1 MTCRNIVLPAIVLF
15 LSFGATARA
24 QEVAPPVT
32 TVDEIV
38 VTARR
43 TDAPIWEVSRGD
55 STLILIGAIEGVPRD
70 MVWRTEALEA
80 AAERSQLILF
90 PQEGR
95 ASFADLGRV
104 IWRARTIALLPGET
118 TTADYVPA
126 DWMARLETVK
136 AGDDGWRRQGL
147 MFLADDLLKEQAGLR
162 GGGVSGAGAARDV
175 VRRAARK
182 AKVPIRSIGV
192 VRGDDLVE
200 MLITAPQKTHLPCL
214 QASIRAAEDGAGAA
228 MARAEAWRR
237 RQVVEVMAMPLEQA
251 LAQCWPWGDPTLSV
265 QLRDQ
270 WSAALN
276 GALEQ
281 PGVTLAVVPLR
292 VLAETG
298 GVLDQMQVARLD
310 VSGPSWKPEQ
320 TSAVEALEPVVP

>member
-1 MTCRNIVLPAIVLF
+1 M
-15 LSFGATARA
+15 A
-24 QEVAPPVT
+24 QDASASLAT
-32 TVDEIV
+32 TVEDVV

-43 TDAPIWEVSRGD
+43 TDAPIWEVKRGD

-80 AAERSQLILF
+80 AAERSQRILF

-95 ASFADLGRV
+95 ASFADFGRM

-118 TTADYVPA
+118 TVADYVSA
-126 DWMARLETVK
+126 DWLARLETVK
-136 AGDDGWRRQGL
+136 AGDKGWRRQGL
-147 MFLADDLLKEQAGLR
+147 MFLADSLLRDEAGLR
-162 GGGVSGAGAARDV
+162 GGGVSGAGAAREV

-192 VRGDDLVE
+192 VRGDELVE
-200 MLITAPQKTHLPCL
+200 MLITAPQATHLPCL
-214 QASIRAAEDGAGAA
+214 QASIRAAEDGDGAA

-237 RQVVEVMAMPLEQA
+237 RQVVEVMASPLEQA

-265 QLRDQ
+265 QLRRQ
-270 WSAALN
+270 WSGALTW
-276 GALEQ
+276 ALEQ

-292 VLAETG
+292 VLAEPD
-298 GVLDQMQVARLD
+298 GVLDEAEAARLEI
-310 VSGPSWKPEQ
+310 SGPQWKPGQ
-320 TSAVEALEPVVP
+320 GPASEAMEPAAP

>member
-1 MTCRNIVLPAIVLF
+1 MISRILAVSALVLA
-15 LSFGATARA
+15 LSYGATAWA
-24 QEVAPPVT
+24 QVAEPPAA

-43 TDAPIWEVSRGD
+43 TDAPIWEVKRGD

-80 AAERSQLILF
+80 AAERSQRILF

-95 ASFADLGRV
+95 ASFADLGRM
-104 IWRARTIALLPGET
+104 IWRMRTIALLPGET
-118 TTADYVPA
+118 TTADHVPA
-126 DWMARLETVK
+126 DWMARLETIK
-136 AGDDGWRRQGL
+136 AGENGWRRQGL
-147 MFLADDLLKEQAGLR
+147 MFLADDLLEDQAGLR
-162 GGGVSGAGAARDV
+162 SGGVSGAGAARAV

-200 MLITAPQKTHLPCL
+200 MLITAPPSAHLPCL
-214 QASIRAAEDGAGAA
+214 QASIRAAEDGPGAA

-251 LAQCWPWGDPTLSV
+251 LAQCWPWGDPALSV

-270 WSAALN
+270 WSAALDE
-276 GALEQ
+276 ALAQ

-292 VLAETG
+292 VLAETDG
-298 GVLDQMQVARLD
+298 ALDQMRGAGLD
-310 VSGPSWKPEQ
+310 VSGPPWKAGQ
-320 TSAVEALEPVVP
+320 VPAP

>member
-1 MTCRNIVLPAIVLF
+1 MISRILAVSALVLA
-15 LSFGATARA
+15 LSFGAKARA
-24 QEVAPPVT
+24 QDSEAPTT

-43 TDAPIWEVSRGD
+43 TDAPIWEVTRGD
-55 STLILIGAIEGVPRD
+55 STLVLVGAIEGVPRD

-80 AAERSQLILF
+80 AAERSQRILF

-95 ASFADLGRV
+95 ASFADLGRI
-104 IWRARTIALLPGET
+104 IWRARTIAMLPGQT
-118 TTADYVPA
+118 TVADYVSA
-126 DWMARLETVK
+126 DWLARLEAVK

-147 MFLADDLLKEQAGLR
+147 MFLADDLLKEHAGLR
-162 GGGVSGAGAARDV
+162 SGGVSGAGAARAV

-200 MLITAPQKTHLPCL
+200 MLITAPPTTHLSCL

-251 LAQCWPWGDPTLSV
+251 LAQCWPWGDPALSV

-270 WSAALN
+270 WSAALDE
-276 GALEQ
+276 ALEQ

-292 VLAETG
+292 VLAETD
-298 GVLDQMQVARLD
+298 GVLDQMQVALLD
-310 VSGPSWKPEQ
+310 VSGPPWKAGQAPP
-320 TSAVEALEPVVP
+320 L